1 MKDFFDTWKFKIL
14 VGIAVFLAA
23 IMAYAGANGRLT
35 AAPQEILSVAVAPF
49 QRAAAAVSNGVSS
62 LWEKYTNI
70 DAILEENEKL
80 TTENA
85 ELRGQMV
92 DYDKLK
98 AENEAYKAL
107 TNIQELHPEM
117 SYVSSFVI
125 GRDPL
130 DSFYGFTLD
139 KGSLD
144 GVEANDAITSD
155 EGYLL
160 GVVTEVDLTSCKVM
174 TILHPSFNAAG
185 VVSRTR
191 DNGIITGSA
200 DYAAE
205 GLCILSNLSR
215 STLTK
220 ANDQVITTGLG
231 GVFPPDVLVGVVQEL
246 VPEASGK
253 STIAVLKP
261 GADPRT
267 VKHVFI
273 ITNY

>member
-49 QRAAAAVSNGVSS
+49 QRAAAAVGNGVSS

-107 TNIQELHPEM
+107 TNIQEQHPEM

-191 DNGIITGSA
+191 DNGILTGDSA
-200 DYAAE
+200 YSGD
-205 GLCILSNLSR
+205 GLTTFTGLPR
-215 STLTK
+215 DTLATVG
-220 ANDQVITTGLG
+220 DEIITTGLG
-231 GVFPPDVLVGVVQEL
+231 EVFPADILVGTVQEL

-253 STIAVLKP
+253 TTVAVVKP
-261 GADPRT
+261 GEDILT
-267 VKHVFI
+267 LKHVQI
-273 ITNY
+273 IINR